1 MNKKLF
7 LVLFLMFCLVG
18 NNVSAQPK
26 IDGLSGVERVLTSVQ
41 TKVEEVMKKVNA
53 AAKKVQESQLGQSL
67 KTKYETIMAFKQQL
81 TEAVQAGKEAYD
93 EAKSVYDEGVNMVNE
108 GKSFV
113 EDTAG
118 TVKGTY
124 EEAMNDLKQSDI
136 GSTLTLEKEL
146 ESLQEKMDARKG
158 LVTEELNARIK
169 IVDEN
174 TDNLQQLY
182 NSAQTDEQRQ
192 MVAMLLTEASTLRTQ
207 YEEGLKSMENGE
219 SNFLEMDEEYQDL
232 QAQYAQTQELLAEA
246 KEALKQKGLS
256 LGANWV
262 KGMLKKSKEEKAGEY
277 NEVGGANFIGPNEE
291 MNQDSVNRVVTER
304 NKNLKEDMINGFV
317 QVLKMRAGDEKGD
330 EEVDKISENISNADY
345 AITAQRL
352 LNEQKVQKLNLLQQT
367 MQMEVSDLKI
377 KTSGNMLIQ
386 DLRMQN
392 PAKNP
397 GEINLD
403 NYELTE
409 DILHERGL
417 GK

>member
-7 LVLFLMFCLVG
+7 LILFLMFCLAG

-81 TEAVQAGKEAYD
+81 TEAVNAGKEMYD
-93 EAKSVYDEGVNMVNE
+93 EAKSVYDEGVGMYNQGKEFAE
-108 GKSFV
+108 GA
-113 EDTAG
+113 EG
-118 TVKGTY
+118 MLQGTY
-124 EEAMNDLKQSDI
+124 EEAMDNLKQTEI

-146 ESLQEKMDARKG
+146 NSLQEKMDARKG
-158 LVTEELNARIK
+158 LVEEELNARIK

-182 NSAQTDEQRQ
+182 ASAQTDEQRQ
-192 MVAMLLTEASTLRTQ
+192 LVAMLMTEASVLKKQ
-207 YEEGLKSMENGE
+207 YEDGLKSMEQDGNA
-219 SNFLEMDEEYQDL
+219 FLETDEEYKDL
-232 QAQYAQTQELLAEA
+232 QAQYAQTQELLASA
-246 KEALKQKGLS
+246 KEALKQKGLG
-256 LGANWV
+256 LGATWIQ
-262 KGMLKKSKEEKAGEY
+262 GMLKKTKEEKAGEY

-291 MNQDSVNRVVTER
+291 MNQDSTNRVMTER
-304 NKNLKEDMINGFV
+304 SKNLKEDVINAYV
-317 QVLKMRAGDEKGD
+317 QVLKMRAGEEKSDED
-330 EEVDKISENISNADY
+330 IDRISENISNADY

-352 LNEQKVQKLNLLQQT
+352 LNEQKIQKLNLLQKT
-367 MQMEVSDLKI
+367 MEMEVSDLKI
-377 KTSGNMLIQ
+377 KTSENMMIQ

-409 DILHERGL
+409 DILRERGL